1 MSWEEKFSQIRSRI
15 NARREDLQNLKKSSS
30 PISSFA
36 EQQREIES
44 VISSSISSVKQSV
57 IREKERFYQTAMTK
71 VQTISSALPIKGCGT
86 EWLAEKKTYQV
97 QLRKT
102 QQAITMMCQEYVK
115 DMEQQR
121 TNIKQEMQV
130 MQRWEAG
137 KKGKMV

>member
-36 EQQREIES
+36 EQQRKIEIES

-86 EWLAEKKTYQV
+86 EWLAEEKTYQV

-102 QQAITMMCQEYVK
+102 QQAITMMCQKCVK
-115 DMEQQR
+115 DMDQQR
-121 TNIKQEMQV
+121 TNIKQDL
-130 MQRWEAG
+130 ALC
-137 KKGKMV
+137 